1 MKAIISRPELKLGK
15 EILSESR
22 WREFLDEVRVY
33 SEKIEREVRSLRDN
47 SELLL
52 AIINLIPVA
61 FFVKDHKSRFF
72 LMNRAC
78 ENQWGM
84 AFADLRDTDGSQFF
98 PPEQMKQFLAKDRA
112 IFEGRKPVEFEETF
126 WSAAK
131 KTDRIGYTFKLPM
144 YDADGNPQYLVCV
157 TLDITER
164 KRAQAAL
171 LVSEKK
177 LLALAATDVL
187 TELPNRR
194 HFLVSLQ
201 EELSRVQ
208 RFSSQRSSVLMLDL
222 DLFKHV
228 NDTYGHAIGDA
239 LLKHFAQLMRKT
251 FRKIDTPARMGGE
264 EFAVILPGTDLAAAR
279 IVAERLRELVAKTPL
294 VHDERTISMTVS
306 IGVATIDPHDSEIDQ
321 SLIRADKA
329 LYRAKENGRNQVK
342 MPLDQSS
349 AHLSL
354 S

>member
-1 MKAIISRPELKLGK
+1 
-15 EILSESR
+15 
-22 WREFLDEVRVY
+22 
-33 SEKIEREVRSLRDN
+33 
-47 SELLL
+47 
-52 AIINLIPVA
+52 
-61 FFVKDHKSRFF
+61 
-72 LMNRAC
+72 
-78 ENQWGM
+78 M

-194 HFLVSLQ
+194 HFLDRCLPD
-201 EELSRVQ
+201 
-208 RFSSQRSSVLMLDL
+208 SS
-222 DLFKHV
+222 
-228 NDTYGHAIGDA
+228 A
-239 LLKHFAQLMRKT
+239 
-251 FRKIDTPARMGGE
+251 PAPPDRNRW
-264 EFAVILPGTDLAAAR
+264 PRRRPRAR
-279 IVAERLRELVAKTPL
+279 EKR
-294 VHDERTISMTVS
+294 
-306 IGVATIDPHDSEIDQ
+306 
-321 SLIRADKA
+321 
-329 LYRAKENGRNQVK
+329 KENG
-342 MPLDQSS
+342 
-349 AHLSL
+349 
-354 S
+354 